1 MWQARGRQV
10 VGKHVTTLLD
20 IAFARAVDTLL
31 ARFSAPEWQGCRLE
45 AWVFED
51 LATRR
56 EAGLALGAAGVSAT
70 LHSAYKPLVH
80 AYLEGGLAPGAI
92 ALPCHSAALAQRFA
106 LEAYPLLGL
115 EPGRW
120 QLVPGSAP
128 LDYVMAD
135 GMTVFAP
142 NRIGLDAHG
151 GETLNSCGWL
161 RVWRDDVLVLDG
173 AMETEFQQCLDAVMA
188 TVRRHDWPATMPFF
202 ETLHVEV
209 RTGGSCRK
217 LDLGHECMDTSE
229 ALHEELYFG
238 LIEQFQV
245 LAGLERGNRNLQPGQ
260 IVPEIR
266 PGTGATR
273 LRVRLVSGLAE
284 VAAGGDVTIETAA
297 RALDEAQI
305 VRAMGELEGEV
316 FAATSVQGRPVP
328 GVHRSGVLP
337 GMVVTA
343 GQHANETSG
352 VVGLLRA
359 APALFARRDAE
370 VALVALE
377 NPDGYV
383 LHRRLCAVHPRQM
396 HHAARYTALGDD
408 LGARLVAPFFEAD
421 ARREAIARTSAV
433 LHISLHGYPAQE
445 WTRPL
450 SGYVPSGFESWT
462 LPCGFF
468 LILRHHP
475 GRRAQGLAFLE
486 LLTAALA
493 QDPDLVAMNRAQ
505 MSLRDAHAGSADDAL
520 VLHDIAC
527 RLSEDTRSA
536 APFTLITEYPDETIV
551 GDAFCQAHTVQRDT
565 VLQAAALV
573 WAGVLGGRDRGA
585 DA

>member
-1 MWQARGRQV
+1 MSD
-10 VGKHVTTLLD
+10 VTTLLD
-20 IAFARAVDTLL
+20 VAFPRAVDTLV
-31 ARFSAPEWQGCRLE
+31 ARFSEPGWQGCRLE

-51 LATRR
+51 AATRQ
-56 EAGLALGAAGVSAT
+56 EVALKLASAGVQAT
-70 LHSAYKPLVH
+70 LRSAYKPLVH
-80 AYLEGGLAPGAI
+80 ASLEGGLPQGPI
-92 ALPCHSAALAQRFA
+92 ALPCHPAATARRFA

-120 QLVPGSAP
+120 RLVPGVVK
-128 LDYVMAD
+128 LDYVLSD
-135 GMTVFAP
+135 GSTVFAP
-142 NRIGLDAHG
+142 NRMGQDAHG
-151 GETLNSCGWL
+151 GDTLNCCGWL
-161 RVWRDDVLVLDG
+161 RVWRDGAMVLDG
-173 AMETEFQQCLDAVMA
+173 PMETEFEQCLAAVMA
-188 TVRRHDWPATMPFF
+188 VVRRYEWPPSMPFF

-209 RTGGSCRK
+209 ETGGICCP
-217 LDLGHECMDTSE
+217 LALGHECLDTSE

-238 LIEQFQV
+238 LIEQFQA
-245 LAGLERGNRNLQPGQ
+245 LAGLPRGDRTLQPGQ

-273 LRVRLVSGLAE
+273 VRVRLIPQLPA
-284 VAAGGDVTIETAA
+284 VAALGDVPIETAE
-297 RALDEAQI
+297 RALDEGQI
-305 VRAMGELEGEV
+305 DRAINRLAGER
-316 FAATSVQGRPVP
+316 FAARSVLGRS
-328 GVHRSGVLP
+328 VHGLHRRGVLP
-337 GMVVTA
+337 GLVVTA

-359 APALFARRDAE
+359 APELLAQADAN

-377 NPDGYV
+377 NPDGYA
-383 LHRRLCAVHPRQM
+383 LHRRLCATHPRHM

-408 LGARLVAPFFEAD
+408 LGARTQAPFYEAE
-421 ARREAIARTSAV
+421 ARREAIARSSAV

-450 SGYVPSGFESWT
+450 SGYVPLGFESWT

-486 LLTAALA
+486 RLTASLA
-493 QDPDLVAMNRAQ
+493 ENPDLVALNRAQ
-505 MSLRDAHAGSADDAL
+505 MALRDAHAGPEAEDVI

-527 RLSEDTRSA
+527 RLSEDLRSA

-551 GDAFCQAHTVQRDT
+551 GGAFSRAHGVQRDT
-565 VLQAAALV
+565 VLRAATLV
-573 WAGVLGGRDRGA
+573 WAGALEDNNRGPA
-585 DA
+585 